1 MINIIVNGPGDI
13 RLPNPIW
20 GIKEEAD
27 YAFVDLQR
35 EVCNKLGINPLYFKI
50 QVDGKDMPGGAL
62 CLNHLT
68 RGETVDVVPT

>member
-1 MINIIVNGPGDI
+1 MINIIVNGPEEF

-20 GIKEEAD
+20 EIGGDTD

-35 EVCNKLGINPLYFKI
+35 EVCKKLGIDPRGYKM
-50 QVDGKDMPGGAL
+50 QVDGKDVPGGAL

-68 RGETVDVVPT
+68 RGETVDVVAL